1 MAENEPAGTNVGSP
15 VVATDP
21 DQGDTL
27 TYTLSGADAASF
39 DIVSTSGQIR
49 TRVPLDYEVKR
60 SYSVTVTATDR
71 SLAADSIEVT
81 ISVIQVAV
89 YDCSGGGAVADAAS
103 NRGLVSDCEALLSAR
118 NTLEGR
124 ARLDWS
130 ESTPIEQ
137 WEGVSISGTPMRVT
151 RLNLMDRGLSGTIP
165 DALGNL
171 SMLTHLNLRTNPGLS
186 GEIPDA
192 LGNLRNLRLL
202 NLHSNSHT
210 GAVPDLRRITGLE
223 ELYLANNADYVTN
236 DDGKKVKIE
245 GTGLTGQIP
254 TWLNGMTNMEELWLW
269 GNSLTGTVPN
279 LSGMTSLDKLKLANN
294 NLTGGVPQASTLPPN
309 MTWLIIDRNPFGG
322 TIPNLSSL
330 SRLRL
335 LWLHSNELTGSV
347 PDGDNVP
354 RQSGRPEPARQHAD
368 GHDSGPEQPGQPDA
382 AAAAQQQPE
391 RRSPGHA
398 GRPGQPEATVAAQ
411 RGRDENR

>member
-15 VVATDP
+15 VVATDLN
-21 DQGDTL
+21 QGDTL
-27 TYTLSGADAASF
+27 TYTLDGADAGSF
-39 DIVSTSGQIR
+39 TIVPTSGQIR
-49 TRVPLDYEVKR
+49 TNATLDYETKA
-60 SYSVTVTATDR
+60 SYVVTVTATDR

-89 YDCSGGGAVADAAS
+89 NDCAGGGAVADAAN
-103 NRGLVSDCEALLSAR
+103 NRGLVSDCDALLSAR

-186 GEIPDA
+186 GGIPDA

-210 GAVPDLRRITGLE
+210 GAVPDLRRH
-223 ELYLANNADYVTN
+223 
-236 DDGKKVKIE
+236 
-245 GTGLTGQIP
+245 
-254 TWLNGMTNMEELWLW
+254 NG
-269 GNSLTGTVPN
+269 
-279 LSGMTSLDKLKLANN
+279 
-294 NLTGGVPQASTLPPN
+294 
-309 MTWLIIDRNPFGG
+309 
-322 TIPNLSSL
+322 
-330 SRLRL
+330 
-335 LWLHSNELTGSV
+335 
-347 PDGDNVP
+347 
-354 RQSGRPEPARQHAD
+354 SGRAV
-368 GHDSGPEQPGQPDA
+368 PGQ
-382 AAAAQQQPE
+382 Q
-391 RRSPGHA
+391 RRL
-398 GRPGQPEATVAAQ
+398 Q
-411 RGRDENR
+411 R